1 VKRAAAVLLFLSG
14 TACAVPKKS
23 APAPASKVD
32 LNEIMIV
39 NVDVADVRAKPGRHL
54 GQYVQDPDQET
65 QVLRGEPVIV
75 HERDHDWVRVE
86 CPQQPEF
93 THHNKW
99 EGYPGWMEIAQLTK
113 DRSAEIPVV
122 RSTATEA
129 DLRHEVL
136 EQARRHLGMPYLW
149 GGRSLHDPGRIIGV
163 TGVDCSGL
171 VNWAFRQVGIIV
183 PRDAAEQYMKAR
195 KLEPGQMHEGDLIF
209 LARADQPDRIVHV
222 AFYAGTG
229 RILEA
234 PQSGESVH
242 EINVEDRFGTGF
254 NEIKS
259 GDRIGDRVVYFGT
272 LFGTEP

>member
-1 VKRAAAVLLFLSG
+1 MRSAAAALLLLSG
-14 TACAVPKKS
+14 VACAVPKKPA
-23 APAPASKVD
+23 APAAEKTD
-32 LNEIMIV
+32 LNEVMIV
-39 NVDVADVRAKPGRHL
+39 NVDVADVRAKPGRHP
-54 GQYVQDPDQET
+54 GQYIQDPDQET

-99 EGYPGWMEIAQLTK
+99 EGYPGWVELAQLTK

-122 RSTATEA
+122 PSTAPEA
-129 DLRHEVL
+129 EVRHEVI

-149 GGRSLHDPGRIIGV
+149 GGRSLHDPTRVVGV

-171 VNWAFRQVGIIV
+171 VNWSFRQVGIIV
-183 PRDAAEQYMKAR
+183 PRDAHEQFMKAR
-195 KLEPGQMHEGDLIF
+195 KLEPGEMREGDLIF
-209 LARADQPDRIVHV
+209 LARSDHPDRIVHV
-222 AFYAGTG
+222 AFYAGGG

-242 EINVEDRFGTGF
+242 EINVEDRFGTDF
-254 NEIKS
+254 SHIRS

-272 LFGTEP
+272 LFGTTP